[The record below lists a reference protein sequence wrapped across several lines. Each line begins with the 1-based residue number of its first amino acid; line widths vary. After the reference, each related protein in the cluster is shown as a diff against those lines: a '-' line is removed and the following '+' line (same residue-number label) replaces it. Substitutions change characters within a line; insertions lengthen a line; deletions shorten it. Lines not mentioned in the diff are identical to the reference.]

1 MREENWSKTYFE
13 SSNLYPSFELWK
25 AHWDFFLFVFSV
37 LLTHCWSTLLFIIS
51 GEPRRTGLDNDDWPS
66 MWVSSSQVFTDNA
79 SSLSVFMIRWLA
91 HGDSNNAQK
100 FDCVNAIGV
109 RSGTAKTHGN
119 HHTGIS
125 DGFKVNQTEKT
136 LSPLNM
142 SLQWSEAILCG

>member
-1 MREENWSKTYFE
+1 MMIDPVCGFQAAK
-13 SSNLYPSFELWK
+13 
-25 AHWDFFLFVFSV
+25 FFA
-37 LLTHCWSTLLFIIS
+37 
-51 GEPRRTGLDNDDWPS
+51 DNS
-66 MWVSSSQVFTDNA
+66 
-79 SSLSVFMIRWLA
+79 SSLSVFMITWLA
-91 HGDSNNAQK
+91 HGDSNSAQK

-142 SLQWSEAILCG
+142 SLQ